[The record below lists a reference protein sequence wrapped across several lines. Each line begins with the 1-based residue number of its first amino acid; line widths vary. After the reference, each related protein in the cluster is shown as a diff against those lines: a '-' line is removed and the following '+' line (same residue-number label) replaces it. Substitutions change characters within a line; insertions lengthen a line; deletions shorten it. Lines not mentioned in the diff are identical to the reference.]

1 MRPFAVT
8 LEGTASQATVT
19 ITGEFNL
26 TRVDDLEA
34 VFEQA
39 CHRHPAIITVD
50 LSAAETVDSTGLNAF
65 TRWHDVANRT
75 GFHVL
80 FVQPPERVYE
90 ALQETNLDRLLTVER
105 R

>member
-1 MRPFAVT
+1 MGPFAVT
-8 LEGTASQATVT
+8 LEGTTSQATLT
-19 ITGEFNL
+19 ITGEVKPA
-26 TRVDDLEA
+26 RVDDLEA

-50 LSAAETVDSTGLNAF
+50 LSAAESVDSTGLNAF
-65 TRWHDVANRT
+65 VRWHDVANRT

-80 FVQPPERVYE
+80 FVQPPERIYE
-90 ALQETNLDRLLTVER
+90 ALQATNLDRVLTVER